1 MKKKVQGPINSY
13 LSYNYHHQHYF
24 VDVHFMDPDG
34 SLALFMFVYCVLFK
48 KKKNS
53 EILRLLLSSMRHFSE
68 TGLSMA
74 RFKLR
79 FWIFGSFS
87 KTTSCTCAHL
97 KTLWALI

>member
-48 KKKNS
+48 KKKKN
-53 EILRLLLSSMRHFSE
+53 
-68 TGLSMA
+68 
-74 RFKLR
+74 
-79 FWIFGSFS
+79 
-87 KTTSCTCAHL
+87 L
-97 KTLWALI
+97 KF